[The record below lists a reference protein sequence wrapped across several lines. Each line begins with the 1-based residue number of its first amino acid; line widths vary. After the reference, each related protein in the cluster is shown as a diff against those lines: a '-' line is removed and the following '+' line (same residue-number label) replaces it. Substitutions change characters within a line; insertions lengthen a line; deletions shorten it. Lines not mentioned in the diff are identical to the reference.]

1 MGYAFCVALRR
12 AKFVFDTHVVSYI
25 CDGEIPRTDWD
36 AVRRFISRRARY
48 AISAITLYELIS
60 SIAHGDDQHF
70 SENQARLKILREPPK
85 RKILSL
91 TGDFI
96 RSTTFHLPP
105 QKPDFAPERM
115 TIWIRVLLAAKTK
128 QEVRGPIM
136 LPGSS
141 NRKPAYGFDLS
152 HFANQIKEGKRSNA
166 AELAGLR
173 QGGFDIPTTERWA
186 KSRLKEIGVETTT
199 QNVTTLLEAVDAAR
213 RYDFSLFSMAKN
225 RAYDFAR
232 HDSDWMDIMQLFYLA
247 DPLVH
252 LVTSDANIKL
262 RTRGSPQA
270 DRILSFDELKARALE
285 DNP

>member
-1 MGYAFCVALRR
+1 VALRR

-25 CDGEIPRTDWD
+25 CDGVITRTDWD
-36 AVRRFISRRARY
+36 AVRQFISRRGRY
-48 AISAITLYELIS
+48 AISAITLYELIA

-85 RKILSL
+85 RKILPL
-91 TGDFI
+91 TRDFI
-96 RSTTFHLPP
+96 RSTIFHLPP

-115 TIWIRVLLAAKTK
+115 KIWIDVILAAKTK

-136 LPGSS
+136 LPRSG
-141 NRKPAYGFDLS
+141 NRKPPYGFDLS
-152 HFANQIKEGKRSNA
+152 HLANHIKEGKRHNA
-166 AELAGLR
+166 AELEGLR
-173 QGGFDIPTTERWA
+173 QGAFGIPTTERWA
-186 KSRLKEIGVETTT
+186 ESRLKECGVETSA

-225 RAYDFAR
+225 RAYDFGR
-232 HDSDWMDIMQLFYLA
+232 HDSDWLDIMQLCYLA

-252 LVTSDANIKL
+252 VVTSDANMKL

-270 DRILSFDELKARALE
+270 DRILTFDELKARALE